1 MDTPTFDVVF
11 LSYDE
16 PLAGALYARLAAV
29 LGVPVKRLHGVRGM
43 RRAYQLTAQ
52 VADTD
57 QYLLADADFEI
68 DRAFRLADVAPLLDA
83 EAMRVWRTVNAVN
96 GLTYGYGGLKLV
108 RRQAVADLGQAVDV
122 LSALPG
128 RVRFTPAVAGRTRF
142 NQSRLHAWRAGFR
155 ECAML
160 TRGCEYGTATAEA
173 QARIATWTSTGSG
186 PYADWA
192 RAGARAGVV
201 FAERAGPQAIVWDQ
215 LNDPAWLDARFGAT
229 EAPQA
234 MR

>member
-1 MDTPTFDVVF
+1 MNVPTIDVVF

-57 QYLLADADFEI
+57 QYLLADADFEV
-68 DRAFRLADVAPLLDA
+68 DRAFRLADVTPLCDA

-122 LSALPG
+122 LAALPG
-128 RVRFTPAVAGRTRF
+128 RVRFTPTVAGRTRF

-160 TRGCEYGTATAEA
+160 TRGCEYGTPTAET
-173 QARIATWTSTGSG
+173 QARITTWTSTGTG

-192 RAGARAGVV
+192 RAGARDGVA
-201 FAERAGPQAIVWDQ
+201 FAERAGPQAAVWDQ
-215 LNDPAWLDARFGAT
+215 LNDPAWLDARFAAA
-229 EAPQA
+229 EPPQA